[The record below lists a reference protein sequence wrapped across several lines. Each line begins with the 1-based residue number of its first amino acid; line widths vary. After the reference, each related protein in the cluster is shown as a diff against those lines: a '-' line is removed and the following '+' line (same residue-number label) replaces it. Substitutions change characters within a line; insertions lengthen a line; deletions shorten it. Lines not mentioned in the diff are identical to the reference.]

1 MSTASQSA
9 TKNTQTIGSTP
20 FRVTLCASL
29 ILLAAISPAA
39 ALQSSS
45 LADAARQ
52 ARAQKQDQPRA
63 EDSQAQQ
70 VVNQLV
76 EDQDDTGNAPGGF
89 KTYNAGDYK
98 LWVPAPFTVEGH
110 DASGIVLANSAQG
123 RARALV
129 LVGNPLVL
137 STASGDEA
145 FRDMASKFAHI
156 YAQTAT
162 CTQAS
167 VEKRKAYQCG
177 LAGATLLGH
186 SVSGNAVFV
195 RGQSNIV
202 PVFCVAFTE
211 SRARDVLNDPQS
223 NWSMKKWAREE
234 LAREDQQVRDTWH
247 ACESV
252 LQSIRL
258 KEKEEGEAS
267 TAKAGKAGRTA
278 AKPASE
284 DQAQGDPGNGDEAAP
299 LADVARRLHGDP
311 VPVAQEQPPQDNNA
325 DPDAPP
331 EGFKVHYFTYCK
343 SNSKDCWDAQVFVP
357 WDAKLLSSS
366 CKQYVYE
373 TKVSGQPFLLLVG
386 QDGSAGCEEHQTSGP
401 DPVRWHQLV
410 DPENLRAPGSASI
423 ISSLEGTLAGYPAL
437 ITTLRFRKTTK
448 DGSTDWMAKRG
459 DLEIDGIK
467 LVVGCMGPREHF
479 EKGDELCSTLLD
491 SFRLP

>member
-1 MSTASQSA
+1 MKTALHSLTENSRTTYAFGMRTMLSA
-9 TKNTQTIGSTP
+9 
-20 FRVTLCASL
+20 CL
-29 ILLAAISPAA
+29 IWLAAISPAHA
-39 ALQSSS
+39 QQGS

-76 EDQDDTGNAPGGF
+76 EEDDSGNAPGGF
-89 KTYNAGDYK
+89 KTYNAGDYR
-98 LWVPAPFTVEGH
+98 LWVPAPFTVDGH
-110 DASGIVLANSAQG
+110 DSGGIVLANSAQG
-123 RARALV
+123 RAHALV

-137 STASGDEA
+137 SPASGDDA
-145 FRDMASKFAHI
+145 FRDAASQFAHT
-156 YAQTAT
+156 YAQSAT
-162 CTQAS
+162 CTQTS
-167 VEKRKAYQCG
+167 IDSRKAYQCG
-177 LAGATLLGH
+177 LAGAKLLGH

-195 RGQSNIV
+195 RGADHIV
-202 PVFCVAFTE
+202 PVFCVAYTD
-211 SRARDVLNDPQS
+211 SRARDVVNDPHANS
-223 NWSMKKWAREE
+223 SMKQWARDV
-234 LAREDQQVRDTWH
+234 LAHEDEQVRSTWH

-252 LQSIRL
+252 LQSIHL
-258 KEKEEGEAS
+258 KNDGEAS
-267 TAKAGKAGRTA
+267 TAKAGKAGRTTSKA
-278 AKPASE
+278 ASE
-284 DQAQGDPGNGDEAAP
+284 DQAQGDPGNDDEAPP

-311 VPVAQEQPPQDNNA
+311 VPVAQEQLPEDNNA

-331 EGFKVHYFTYCK
+331 EGFKVHYFNYCK
-343 SNSKDCWDAQVFVP
+343 GKSEECWDAQVFVP

-386 QDGSAGCEEHQTSGP
+386 QDGSAGCEEHQASAP

-410 DPENLRAPGSASI
+410 DPENLRAPGSASV
-423 ISSLEGTLAGYPAL
+423 ISSLEGMLAGYPGL

-459 DLEIDGIK
+459 DLEIDGVK

-479 EKGDELCSTLLD
+479 EKGAELCSTLLD

>member
-1 MSTASQSA
+1 MKTALHSLTENSRTTYAFGMRTTLSA
-9 TKNTQTIGSTP
+9 
-20 FRVTLCASL
+20 CL
-29 ILLAAISPAA
+29 IWLAIYPAQA
-39 ALQSSS
+39 QQGS

-63 EDSQAQQ
+63 EESQAQQ

-76 EDQDDTGNAPGGF
+76 EGQDDTGNAPGGF

-110 DASGIVLANSAQG
+110 DAAGIVLANSAEG

-129 LVGNPLVL
+129 LVGNPVVL
-137 STASGDEA
+137 STASDDEA
-145 FRDMASKFAHI
+145 FRDMASKFARI
-156 YAQTAT
+156 YAQSAT

-167 VEKRKAYQCG
+167 VENRKAYQCG
-177 LAGATLLGH
+177 LAGAKLLGH

-202 PVFCVAFTE
+202 PVFCVAFTD
-211 SRARDVLNDPQS
+211 SRARDVLNDPYS
-223 NWSMKKWAREE
+223 SSSMKQWARDV
-234 LAREDQQVRDTWH
+234 LAHEDEGVRSTWH

-252 LQSIRL
+252 LKSIHL
-258 KEKEEGEAS
+258 KEEGETS
-267 TAKAGKAGRTA
+267 TAKTGKAGRTPSKA
-278 AKPASE
+278 ASG
-284 DQAQGDPGNGDEAAP
+284 DQAQGDPGNDDDAAP

-311 VPVAQEQPPQDNNA
+311 VPVAQEQIPQDNNT

-343 SNSKDCWDAQVFVP
+343 GKSQECWDAQVFVP

-366 CKQYVYE
+366 CTQYVYE

-423 ISSLEGTLAGYPAL
+423 ISSLEGTLAGYPGL

-448 DGSTDWMAKRG
+448 DGTTDWMAKRG
-459 DLEIDGIK
+459 DLEIDGVK